1 VKCFFSKLQKKRVFL
16 SPSTCHFALALVMIP
31 FIFSSLSCSSYKKK
45 EKDKNEKFLHEKLE
59 KLHNIFIKS
68 NLRVDTAGDGH
79 G

>member
-1 VKCFFSKLQKKRVFL
+1 MKIRG
-16 SPSTCHFALALVMIP
+16 TAI
-31 FIFSSLSCSSYKKK
+31 SCSSYKKK